1 MKLHLT
7 SRDDECWESFDE
19 LVTSLLPG
27 NRTIRYLLLAHTFV
41 VALEPNHWDRLL
53 RAIGRM
59 EHLEELEIRNGRIP
73 LSAVWEALQPC
84 TSLVKLAA
92 GFTVLEQVQGFQERE
107 QGVPRGG
114 GHPTLRKVCLSEF
127 RMGTI
132 GQQQQPPP
140 TAMEGLAIGG
150 NHDGTGTADD
160 NTTTTGG
167 ETLDSFMLALS
178 QCPNLE
184 EVEVLSGRSSS
195 SGEDDAP
202 REIVFSPSSLAS
214 LFQAPH
220 LQTVTIRRVTA
231 LNGNHARGVADVLRG
246 IKPNPP
252 FTEIATTTS
261 HACSHL
267 KHLDLSENDI
277 GDEGSLAL
285 IQCLGTP
292 GGGHLRS
299 INLRD
304 CDISSQGCKL
314 LIQTLQ
320 DHFTTTNFT
329 PGTPEP
335 GDESARP
342 IMTLLERL
350 NLTGNRIGNTGALAI
365 ADLLQSNPTSSLK
378 HLALARTDIGDE
390 GCLALAAAL
399 RVNTSLL
406 SLSLAYNSMTTVSF
420 VGFAQAL
427 CVNRTLKS
435 INLQVVHS
443 NTNEIGMEAY
453 KALADMLVDNMVLE
467 DISTQLQVRDDR
479 NAERRHAKWMVKTY
493 LKLNRAGRHN
503 LLKGYTARKEDW
515 IALLEEV
522 SMDFYA
528 IFYLLRVQPDI
539 LECLR

>member
-1 MKLHLT
+1 
-7 SRDDECWESFDE
+7 
-19 LVTSLLPG
+19 
-27 NRTIRYLLLAHTFV
+27 
-41 VALEPNHWDRLL
+41 
-53 RAIGRM
+53 
-59 EHLEELEIRNGRIP
+59 
-73 LSAVWEALQPC
+73 
-84 TSLVKLAA
+84 
-92 GFTVLEQVQGFQERE
+92 
-107 QGVPRGG
+107 
-114 GHPTLRKVCLSEF
+114 
-127 RMGTI
+127 
-132 GQQQQPPP
+132 
-140 TAMEGLAIGG
+140 
-150 NHDGTGTADD
+150 
-160 NTTTTGG
+160 
-167 ETLDSFMLALS
+167 
-178 QCPNLE
+178 
-184 EVEVLSGRSSS
+184 
-195 SGEDDAP
+195 
-202 REIVFSPSSLAS
+202 
-214 LFQAPH
+214 
-220 LQTVTIRRVTA
+220 
-231 LNGNHARGVADVLRG
+231 
-246 IKPNPP
+246 
-252 FTEIATTTS
+252 
-261 HACSHL
+261 
-267 KHLDLSENDI
+267 
-277 GDEGSLAL
+277 
-285 IQCLGTP
+285 
-292 GGGHLRS
+292 
-299 INLRD
+299 
-304 CDISSQGCKL
+304 
-314 LIQTLQ
+314 
-320 DHFTTTNFT
+320 
-329 PGTPEP
+329 
-335 GDESARP
+335 
-342 IMTLLERL
+342 MTLLERL